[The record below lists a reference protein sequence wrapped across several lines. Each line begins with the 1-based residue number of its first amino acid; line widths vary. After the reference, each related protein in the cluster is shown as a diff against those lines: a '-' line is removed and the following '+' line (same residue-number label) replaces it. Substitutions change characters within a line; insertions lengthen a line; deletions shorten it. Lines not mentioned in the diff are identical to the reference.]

1 MLKKV
6 FRAHLCYFSL
16 LKATTD
22 SGLFIKSV
30 PSGPKLLCAEP
41 VQVLCVCSCCQ
52 WSALCRCCVGVVSVL
67 FQRCVS
73 VVSALCQCCVSV
85 VSLAALRAGRV
96 AAAGDQR
103 QGEGISLAWL
113 VCVSTLLHQHG
124 RKLWLRTRCCRSAV
138 CISSVN
144 HSVRRHCRSRGARSI
159 PPQK

>member
-1 MLKKV
+1 MLFFSFESDNR
-6 FRAHLCYFSL
+6 FRFIHKIGALRSKAALCRTCAGVVCLQL
-16 LKATTD
+16 L
-22 SGLFIKSV
+22 SV
-30 PSGPKLLCAEP
+30 VS
-41 VQVLCVCSCCQ
+41 VVSV
-52 WSALCRCCVGVVSVL
+52 LCRCCFSVVSVL
-67 FQRCVS
+67 FQH
-73 VVSALCQCCVSV
+73 CVSV

-124 RKLWLRTRCCRSAV
+124 SKLWLRTRCCRSAV

-144 HSVRRHCRSRGARSI
+144 HSVRRHCRSRGARSM